1 MITID
6 VKKAGGLDRALKNYK
21 YKVNK
26 TKMVDELRERKEFKK
41 KSVKRRDEIL
51 KAKYVQSKK
60 QEELN

>member
-1 MITID
+1 MIIID

-51 KAKYVQSKK
+51 KAKYVQGKK

>member
-6 VKKAGGLDRALKNYK
+6 VKKAGSLDRALKTYK